1 MNLTFIHQ
9 ITFKCF
15 RTLVS
20 GASANT
26 TRSSNIEPTK
36 KTLPKK
42 IFKSKPKA
50 PVRQT
55 TTTTTPRTTTTAA
68 TTTTST
74 PAPVRV
80 VTTRA
85 PQRQTQKPNRIEPT
99 SKPKTQR
106 QTQKPRRIVPTSK
119 PKTRI
124 VSNNDLEVNQ
134 PDTGVADGKL
144 LFTCDFSSNEKSC
157 NMK

>member
-20 GASANT
+20 GASANA

-42 IFKSKPKA
+42 IFKYKPKA

-55 TTTTTPRTTTTAA
+55 TTTTTPRTTTTAP
-68 TTTTST
+68 TTTST

-85 PQRQTQKPNRIEPT
+85 PQRQTQKPT

-119 PKTRI
+119 PKTRM